1 MGLSSCME
9 QAQAMENT
17 RLVKMYSM
25 DVGGLFSTRSMGWKF
40 HFMFY
45 YDEYF
50 REQFQYFHL
59 ESELI

>member
-1 MGLSSCME
+1 ME
-9 QAQAMENT
+9 QAQAMEKTGEN
-17 RLVKMYSM
+17 VFH
-25 DVGGLFSTRSMGWKF
+25 GCWGSMGWKF